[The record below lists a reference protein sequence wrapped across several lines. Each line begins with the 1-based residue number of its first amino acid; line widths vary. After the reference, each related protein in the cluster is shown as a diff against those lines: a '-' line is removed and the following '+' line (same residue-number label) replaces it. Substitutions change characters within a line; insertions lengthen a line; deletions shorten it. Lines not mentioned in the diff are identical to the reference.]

1 MVEGNLDKTR
11 LNNVPESY
19 ILTERKNRPGYEG
32 SYCME

>member
-19 ILTERKNRPGYEG
+19 TLPECKNRPGYEG
-32 SYCME
+32 SYCMD